1 MSATVRAALLVVL
14 ASLPWP
20 ALAQVERCVRNEAE
34 FTLAWAVA
42 QTSSAEPLVIRLAQ
56 GSYDLALTPV
66 GIYPE
71 GVPAARPVSLLGG
84 YNSTCTSRSDNPAA
98 TVLTS
103 SRDLGTRYVDL
114 RTDAGQTGNLTLERL
129 RFFDLAGLAM
139 RSETETSP
147 ERALRISRV
156 VFDRVRDVR
165 VLSTTDVDI
174 DNSVFWRGGNVSFP
188 TIPWTNCGLTVDPVS
203 SILERLTIRHST
215 FVANTGP
222 AALCVGGTVQV
233 DSNDWS
239 VNLTS
244 NIFRDNGAIDIRLTK
259 HPSQPNI
266 PATLR
271 NNIYA
276 TLDANRPLT
285 SAPVATLNVDPLF
298 VDAAGG
304 DFRLQGASP
313 AINTGRTDVNLVGQR
328 DFEGNPRWF
337 GQAPDRGAFESNIG
351 STSPVL
357 TVTNAN
363 DAGPGSLRQ
372 ALIDANAAPDLNAI
386 RFNIAGACPRTI
398 TLASLLPDIVHP
410 VAIEGY
416 SQPGSA
422 RNTAVLGWNAS
433 LCVVL
438 SGGNQITG
446 AYGLNVNTS
455 ASANATVSIEGIA
468 FSGHSIAAVQFV
480 GGRDHRFTGNQ
491 VGGTVGTALLP
502 SATGVRVGA
511 AVEGVRIGGPEP
523 AERNVVAN
531 ATGIGINVSGSG
543 ATQPSRTVIEN
554 NYVGTQS
561 GGDVRGNNRGILIR
575 GFEGI
580 VRGNVVANS
589 ASHGIELDGA
599 LAMANRIEGNRI
611 GIPAACATC
620 ADRGNGGHGVLVRN
634 GADGNRVNGNRIGW
648 SGLDGITV
656 AAARQNTLRRNEFHD
671 NAGIGI
677 DLGDDG
683 INFTDANNAQPA
695 PAGAGNDAQNKPRLT
710 SVLGDAGTAWA
721 TGALS
726 SANGWYRIDFY
737 GAPGCTNLSIG
748 PLPVGAW
755 GQARDWLGST
765 VVQVTGGNATTN
777 GSASFQGVPLQRAG
791 NPAYFDEQ
799 RRVMATATRL
809 QASGVPPF
817 TSYRDLGT
825 SELGRC
831 QTFAFGIGD
840 VIFADGFEVP

>member
-1 MSATVRAALLVVL
+1 MPLAARAIVLTLPLLA
-14 ASLPWP
+14 ASQ
-20 ALAQVERCVRNEAE
+20 AAAQVERCVRNEPE

-42 QTSSAEPLVIRLAQ
+42 QASSSEPLVIRLAQ
-56 GSYDLALTPV
+56 GAYDLALTPL
-66 GIYPE
+66 GNDAA
-71 GVPAARPVSLLGG
+71 GTPAGRPVSLLGG
-84 YNSTCTSRSDNPAA
+84 YNASCTSRSQDPSA
-98 TVLTS
+98 TTLTS
-103 SRDLGTRYVDL
+103 SRELTTRFVNIKTTGGATGDLE
-114 RTDAGQTGNLTLERL
+114 LERL
-129 RFFDLAGLAM
+129 RFFNLNSLDL
-139 RSETETSP
+139 RTETSSSP
-147 ERALRISRV
+147 ERSLRISRV
-156 VFDRVRDVR
+156 VFDRVRSTFVGF
-165 VLSTTDVDI
+165 TTDVVI
-174 DNSVFWRGGNVSFP
+174 DNSVFWRGGNASSPALPF
-188 TIPWTNCGLTVDPVS
+188 TSCALEVDGVFDY
-203 SILERLTIRHST
+203 LERLVIRHST
-215 FVANTGP
+215 FVASEG
-222 AALCVGGTVQV
+222 AGALCVGT
-233 DSNDWS
+233 DLAADANDWS
-239 VNLTS
+239 INLHST
-244 NIFRDNGAIDIRLTK
+244 IFRNNGPVDIRLRK
-259 HPSQPNI
+259 HPSRPNI

-304 DFRLQGASP
+304 NFRLQGASP
-313 AINTGRTDVNLVGQR
+313 AINSGRTDVNLVGQL

-363 DAGPGSLRQ
+363 DSGPGSLRQ
-372 ALIDANAAPDLNAI
+372 ALIDANAAPDLNTI

-398 TLASLLPDIVHP
+398 TLASLLPDIIHP

-422 RNTAVLGWNAS
+422 RNTAVLGWNAT

-438 SGGNQITG
+438 SGANQITG
-446 AYGLNVNTS
+446 AYGFNVNTG

-468 FSGHSIAAVQFV
+468 FSGHSIAAAQFI

-523 AERNVVAN
+523 ADRNVIAN

-543 ATQPSRTVIEN
+543 STQPSRTAIEN
-554 NYVGTQS
+554 NYIGTQS

-575 GFEGI
+575 GFDGI
-580 VRGNVVANS
+580 VRGNVVSNS
-589 ASHGIELDGA
+589 TSHGIELDGA

-611 GIPAACATC
+611 GIPAVCATC
-620 ADRGNGGHGVLVRN
+620 ANRGNGGHGVLVRN
-634 GADGNRVNGNRIGW
+634 GADGNRVNDNRIAF

-683 INFTDANNAQPA
+683 INFADVNNAQP
-695 PAGAGNDAQNKPRLT
+695 PPIGAGNDAQNKPRLS

-721 TGALS
+721 AGTLNT
-726 SANGWYRIDFY
+726 ANGWYRIDFY
-737 GAPGCTNLSIG
+737 GAPGCTNLNLG
-748 PLPVGAW
+748 PVPVGAW

-765 VVQVTGGNATTN
+765 VIQVSGGSFSTN
-777 GSASFQGVPLQRAG
+777 GSGSFQGVGLQRAG

-809 QASGVPPF
+809 QTSGVPPF
-817 TSYRDLGT
+817 VSYRDLGT

>member
-313 AINTGRTDVNLVGQR
+313 AINTGRTDVNLVGER

-372 ALIDANAAPDLNAI
+372 ALIDSNAAPDLNTI

-480 GGRDHRFTGNQ
+480 GGRDHRFTGK
-491 VGGTVGTALLP
+491 
-502 SATGVRVGA
+502 
-511 AVEGVRIGGPEP
+511 IG
-523 AERNVVAN
+523 
-531 ATGIGINVSGSG
+531 
-543 ATQPSRTVIEN
+543 
-554 NYVGTQS
+554 
-561 GGDVRGNNRGILIR
+561 
-575 GFEGI
+575 
-580 VRGNVVANS
+580 
-589 ASHGIELDGA
+589 
-599 LAMANRIEGNRI
+599 
-611 GIPAACATC
+611 
-620 ADRGNGGHGVLVRN
+620 
-634 GADGNRVNGNRIGW
+634 
-648 SGLDGITV
+648 
-656 AAARQNTLRRNEFHD
+656 
-671 NAGIGI
+671 
-677 DLGDDG
+677 
-683 INFTDANNAQPA
+683 
-695 PAGAGNDAQNKPRLT
+695 
-710 SVLGDAGTAWA
+710 
-721 TGALS
+721 
-726 SANGWYRIDFY
+726 
-737 GAPGCTNLSIG
+737 
-748 PLPVGAW
+748 
-755 GQARDWLGST
+755 
-765 VVQVTGGNATTN
+765 
-777 GSASFQGVPLQRAG
+777 RAH
-791 NPAYFDEQ
+791 
-799 RRVMATATRL
+799 V
-809 QASGVPPF
+809 
-817 TSYRDLGT
+817 
-825 SELGRC
+825 
-831 QTFAFGIGD
+831 
-840 VIFADGFEVP
+840 

>member
-1 MSATVRAALLVVL
+1 MTPTTNRLLLLALAACPSTV
-14 ASLPWP
+14 
-20 ALAQVERCVRNEAE
+20 LAQVERCVRNELE

-42 QTSSAEPLVIRLAQ
+42 QASSAEPLVIRLAQ
-56 GSYDLALTPV
+56 GSYDLAQTPV
-66 GIYPE
+66 GTYPE
-71 GVPAARPVSLLGG
+71 GEPAARPVSLLGG
-84 YNSTCTSRSDNPAA
+84 WNSNCTSRSDNPAA

-103 SRDLGTRYVDL
+103 SRDLGSRYVDL
-114 RTDAGQTGNLTLERL
+114 RTDAGQTGNLVLERL
-129 RFFDLAGLAM
+129 RFFDLAGVTM
-139 RSETETSP
+139 RSETQTSP

-156 VFDRVRDVR
+156 VFDQVRDVR

-174 DNSVFWRGGNVSFP
+174 DNSVFWRGGNVSHP

-203 SILERLTIRHST
+203 SILERLAIRHST
-215 FVANTGP
+215 FVGNTGP

-239 VNLTS
+239 VDLAS
-244 NIFRDNGAIDIRLTK
+244 NIFRNNGAIDIRLTK

-276 TLDANRPLT
+276 VLDANRPLT
-285 SAPVATLNVDPLF
+285 SAPAATLNVDPLF
-298 VDAAGG
+298 VDAANGN
-304 DFRLQGASP
+304 FRLQGASP
-313 AINTGRTDVNLVGQR
+313 AINSGRTNSNLLGQR
-328 DFEGNPRWF
+328 DFEGNPRWY
-337 GQAPDRGAFESNIG
+337 GEAPDRGAFESNIG

-372 ALIDANAAPDLNAI
+372 ALTDANAAPDLNII
-386 RFNIAGACPRTI
+386 RFAITGACPRTI

-410 VAIEGY
+410 VAIDGY
-416 SQPGSA
+416 SQPGAS
-422 RNTAVLGWNAS
+422 RNTAVLGWNAN

-438 SGGNQITG
+438 NGANQITG
-446 AYGLNVNTS
+446 AYGFNVNTG

-468 FSGHSIAAVQFV
+468 FSGHSIAAAQFI

-491 VGGTVGTALLP
+491 VGGTVAAPLLP
-502 SATGVRVGA
+502 SASGVRVGA
-511 AVEGVRIGGPEP
+511 AVEGVRIGGPDP
-523 AERNVVAN
+523 AERNVIAD

-554 NYVGTQS
+554 NYIGTQS

-599 LAMANRIEGNRI
+599 LAMANRVEDNRI

-634 GADGNRVNGNRIGW
+634 GADGNRINGNRIAF

-656 AAARQNTLRRNEFHD
+656 AAARHNTLRRNELHD
-671 NAGIGI
+671 NAGTGI

-683 INFTDANNAQPA
+683 INFADVNNAQPA
-695 PAGAGNDAQNKPRLT
+695 PPGAGNDAQNKPRLS

-721 TGALS
+721 AGTLNTAD
-726 SANGWYRIDFY
+726 GWYRIDFY
-737 GAPGCTNLSIG
+737 GAPGCTNLNLG

-765 VVQVTGGNATTN
+765 VVQVTGGGASAN

-791 NPAYFDEQ
+791 NPAYFDAQ

-825 SELGRC
+825 SEVGRC

-840 VIFADGFEVP
+840 VIFADGFELP